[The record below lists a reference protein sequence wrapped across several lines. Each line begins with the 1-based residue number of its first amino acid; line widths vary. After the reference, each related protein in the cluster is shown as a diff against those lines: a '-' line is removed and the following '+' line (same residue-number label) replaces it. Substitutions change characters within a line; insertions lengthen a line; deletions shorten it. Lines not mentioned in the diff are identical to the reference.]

1 MNKENI
7 PDLTAMP
14 CVAVVIPVFNTEKY
28 VEQCVESICRQ
39 TWSNLEIILVDDGST
54 DSSPLICDR
63 LAESDT
69 RIKVAHIANG
79 GPSAARNHGV
89 RMTKSGFISFVD
101 SDDFVDTTYI
111 EYLYRSLLATDADIS
126 QCGTSIVAASATY
139 KERNISFESYMASTR
154 VKTSVQAI
162 GDMLYQSDSSSASV
176 CGKLYRTSIL
186 RNNIFTEN
194 LIYEDLELTYRLL
207 CNSEKTAISTTPLY
221 HYRMNPTSL
230 LHTFSLSRADVID
243 VTGAIEKHIS
253 HQFPELKDA
262 ARDRS
267 LSAAFN
273 ILCITHNYCR
283 QSENDRNKDAC
294 DEICRKCWAIIKRNR
309 KTVLFSK
316 RSRLKNKI
324 AVILSYMGGRKAVTF
339 AGRFIY

>member
-7 PDLTAMP
+7 SDLTAMP

-28 VEQCVESICRQ
+28 IEQCVESICRQ
-39 TWSNLEIILVDDGST
+39 TWRNLEIILVDDGST

-63 LAESDT
+63 LAKTDN
-69 RIKVAHIANG
+69 RIKVAHITNS

-89 RMTKSGFISFVD
+89 KMTQSDFISFVD

-111 EYLYRSLLATDADIS
+111 EYLYHSLLATDADIS
-126 QCGTSIVAASATY
+126 QCGTDIVKESAGY
-139 KERNISFESYMASTR
+139 KARNISFEAYMATTR
-154 VKTSVQAI
+154 VKTSMQAI
-162 GDMLYQSDSSSASV
+162 SDMLYQSDSSSASV

-186 RNNIFTEN
+186 RNNIFIEN
-194 LIYEDLELTYRLL
+194 LIYEDLELSYRLL
-207 CNSEKTAISTTPLY
+207 SNSDKTAISTTPLY

-243 VTGAIEKHIS
+243 VTQAIEKHIS
-253 HQFPELKDA
+253 THHPELKNA

-273 ILCITHNYCR
+273 ILCITHNHCR
-283 QSENDRNKDAC
+283 SLKTDPNADAC
-294 DEICRKCWAIIKRNR
+294 NEICRKCWTIIKRNR
-309 KTVLFSK
+309 KTVLMSK

-324 AVILSYMGGRKAVTF
+324 AVILSYLGGMKAVTF